1 MYCIY
6 NTDSDIVKSTLIEQL
21 QAVDKFTLITAI
33 SVIYC
38 KFCMQKLY
46 ENFLHENF
54 AKIDIL

>member
-21 QAVDKFTLITAI
+21 QAVDKFTLITVI

-38 KFCMQKLY
+38 KFCMQELY
-46 ENFLHENF
+46 ENFLHENLH
-54 AKIDIL
+54 KD